1 MVVNRHDNKFK
12 VPCEFHELSQGIL
25 HSSTVQHPTS
35 NHSKALHIV
44 MASNV
49 PVLPTTPRANR
60 IAGGLHSAT
69 PVAMR
74 IASIRCSDDEPAW
87 NVASLDSMLKLELSE
102 AVINSQSSLPNIV
115 FPDNLL
121 PFKVDQTLLNKLTKN
136 YSSSSFHW
144 ISQPEAKPA
153 EMTETGIAQW
163 LNGIA
168 AELKEVTGHEVCR
181 TWNAGYSTASLP
193 GVASRRKPD
202 LILIKS
208 TETEAWVNVSAV
220 CEVTSES
227 GFPTRIRNTVK
238 QKAFFAF
245 CTQPDRRFFPSL
257 SLSHDEF
264 NFSTVDRAGMVDTGS
279 LKPRIDALNFL

>member
-1 MVVNRHDNKFK
+1 
-12 VPCEFHELSQGIL
+12 
-25 HSSTVQHPTS
+25 
-35 NHSKALHIV
+35 

-49 PVLPTTPRANR
+49 PVLPTTPQANR

-74 IASIRCSDDEPAW
+74 IASICCSHDEPAW

-153 EMTETGIAQW
+153 EMTETRIAQW

-168 AELKEVTGHEVCR
+168 AELKEVTGHEACR
-181 TWNAGYSTASLP
+181 TWNTGYSTASLP
-193 GVASRRKPD
+193 GVASRCKPD

-220 CEVTSES
+220 CKVTSES
-227 GFPTRIRNTVK
+227 GFPTWIRNTVK

-245 CTQPDRRFFPSL
+245 CTQPD
-257 SLSHDEF
+257 
-264 NFSTVDRAGMVDTGS
+264 
-279 LKPRIDALNFL
+279 